1 MYQHYVSNS
10 LIHIVDSFVSV
21 DKGFDFRCP
30 SFSLLNSKESA
41 TVIINLELIGT
52 NFIKFQMPEEGFSI
66 ASKGKIIVPDNLQ
79 KEIQEFDK
87 EADEM
92 FSYTEVSIEPSVAL
106 PKFLSMTVISLS
118 FPVQRYHSSK

>member
-92 FSYTEVSIEPSVAL
+92 FSYTEVTPDPSV
-106 PKFLSMTVISLS
+106 PFLSILDFFIISS
-118 FPVQRYHSSK
+118 